1 MTLFTLLRT
10 ISVSGPSVILPRRSS
25 SMNPSITF
33 STTCNGIVTR
43 LVFYQIRNL
52 SVHCSRQRFGVH
64 EGHGNTS
71 HDLSRKKGQCSYR
84 PCNLCRQTRGR
95 RLIENPTGKTGKGS
109 VATAAKHVTLI
120 LTLEGLRCEKE
131 ENGGC

>member
-71 HDLSRKKGQCSYR
+71 HDLSRKKGQSLQANSGKKTDR
-84 PCNLCRQTRGR
+84 KSDQENRLLQRRQNM
-95 RLIENPTGKTGKGS
+95 L
-109 VATAAKHVTLI
+109 H
-120 LTLEGLRCEKE
+120 
-131 ENGGC
+131 